1 MVREVL
7 RETGD
12 FLPRRPFHTPIP
24 WRELKYACWLPLYLL
39 AFFLVERRTSAAY
52 WFTQLPIDSRIPFCE
67 PFILAYCAW
76 YPLLI
81 GVGLYLLARD
91 RQAYRRYMAFLAI
104 TFWGSMTVWF
114 LLPSCQDLRPI
125 VMPRDNLFTRWISVL
140 YAIDT
145 NTNVFPSGHVV
156 GSVGAA
162 LAVWDSAALRNRKAV
177 RWGVTIL
184 AALIC
189 LSTLLVKQHTVLD
202 VLGGLVLSLIAGIF
216 VYRAKKNG
224 SPI

>member
-1 MVREVL
+1 
-7 RETGD
+7 
-12 FLPRRPFHTPIP
+12 
-24 WRELKYACWLPLYLL
+24 
-39 AFFLVERRTSAAY
+39 
-52 WFTQLPIDSRIPFCE
+52 
-67 PFILAYCAW
+67 
-76 YPLLI
+76 
-81 GVGLYLLARD
+81 
-91 RQAYRRYMAFLAI
+91 
-104 TFWGSMTVWF
+104 MTVWF

-125 VMPRDNLFTRWISVL
+125 IMPRDNLFTRWISVL

-145 NTNVFPSGHVV
+145 NANVFPSGHVV
-156 GSVGAA
+156 GSVGVA